1 MARHNREARGVD
13 QRGELWII
21 GYQPDWLSRV
31 KISRKLPKGRR
42 RSRLTIFRNPARQA
56 EAEPGK
62 VVRTRVSAADG
73 SAEFTVA
80 LEDRMDVVESII
92 VVTRRGKKKQ
102 EKVEFVLQGRLP
114 PARRGR

>member
-21 GYQPDWLSRV
+21 EYQPDWLSRV
-31 KISRKLPKGRR
+31 KISRQLPRGRR

-56 EAEPGK
+56 QAKPGK
-62 VVRTRVSAADG
+62 VVRTRVAAADG

-80 LEDRMDVVESII
+80 LEDRTDIVESIT
-92 VVTRRGKKKQ
+92 VVTRRGKRKK
-102 EKVEFVLQGRLP
+102 EKIEFVIQGRLP
-114 PARRGR
+114 APPGR

>member
-31 KISRKLPKGRR
+31 KISRKLPRGRR
-42 RSRLTIFRNPARQA
+42 RSRLTIFRNPSRQA
-56 EAEPGK
+56 QAKPGK
-62 VVRTRVSAADG
+62 VVRTRIAAADG

-80 LEDRMDVVESII
+80 LEDRKGVVESII
-92 VVTRRGKKKQ
+92 VTTRRGKQQK
-102 EKVEFVLQGRLP
+102 ERVDFVLQGRMP
-114 PARRGR
+114 PPTPR

>member
-31 KISRKLPKGRR
+31 KISRRLPRGRR

-56 EAEPGK
+56 QAKPGK

-80 LEDRMDVVESII
+80 LEDRMDIVDSII
-92 VVTRRGKKKQ
+92 VVTRRGKRKK
-102 EKVEFVLQGRLP
+102 EKIEFVLQGRLP
-114 PARRGR
+114 PTDK

>member
-13 QRGELWII
+13 QRGEQWIRV
-21 GYQPDWLSRV
+21 YQPEWLSRV
-31 KISRKLPKGRR
+31 KISRKLARGRR

-56 EAEPGK
+56 EAKPGK
-62 VVRTRVSAADG
+62 VVRTRVAAADG

-92 VVTRRGKKKQ
+92 VVIRRGKRKK

-114 PARRGR
+114 PSGKR

>member
-31 KISRKLPKGRR
+31 KISRKLPRGRR

-56 EAEPGK
+56 QAKPGK
-62 VVRTRVSAADG
+62 VVRTRVAAADG

-92 VVTRRGKKKQ
+92 VVIRRGKRKK

-114 PARRGR
+114 PSGKR

>member
-31 KISRKLPKGRR
+31 KISRRLPRGRR

-56 EAEPGK
+56 DAKPGK
-62 VVRTRVSAADG
+62 VIRTRVSAADG
-73 SAEFTVA
+73 SAEFTVS
-80 LEDRMDVVESII
+80 LEDRMGVVDSII
-92 VVTRRGKKKQ
+92 VVTRRGKRKR
-102 EKVEFVLQGRLP
+102 EKIEFVLQGRLP
-114 PARRGR
+114 PADG

>member
-31 KISRKLPKGRR
+31 KISRKLPRGRR

-56 EAEPGK
+56 Q
-62 VVRTRVSAADG
+62 
-73 SAEFTVA
+73 
-80 LEDRMDVVESII
+80 MDVVESII
-92 VVTRRGKKKQ
+92 VVTRRGKRKK
-102 EKVEFVLQGRLP
+102 EKVEFVLQGCLP
-114 PARRGR
+114 PSGKR